1 MASPLSLI
9 FISMSIFCS
18 SVRDI
23 GDEVWEDDMK
33 RVINDDK
40 GGSSDDRVLIT
51 LLDDNIL
58 LLYDSPII
66 AVVLRLAAGRS

>member
-1 MASPLSLI
+1 
-9 FISMSIFCS
+9 MSIFCS

-23 GDEVWEDDMK
+23 GDEVWDDMK

-40 GGSSDDRVLIT
+40 VGSDDRVLIT

-58 LLYDSPII
+58 MLLYDSPII
-66 AVVLRLAAGRS
+66 AVVLRLAAGRI

>member
-1 MASPLSLI
+1 
-9 FISMSIFCS
+9 MSIFCS